1 MNELAIDDR
10 LSSLSVS
17 TALDVAAAS
26 DEELTVTGYCNR
38 LLQWLLT
45 GRKPPPRTY
54 RVAILRLGA
63 MSTGQ
68 LQFPSTDIHARTAL
82 PLAAC
87 KTERKER
94 KKEKR

>member
-45 GRKPPPRTY
+45 GRKPP
-54 RVAILRLGA
+54 ASENL
-63 MSTGQ
+63 
-68 LQFPSTDIHARTAL
+68 
-82 PLAAC
+82 
-87 KTERKER
+87 
-94 KKEKR
+94 